1 MQKAEPRYTPRLY
14 IVSSWRTH
22 AMRPYGFGRATAR
35 PYSVFSPR
43 THSMRPY
50 SPFRGLGGFKEQGGR
65 IDRSSGRRRSCSR
78 RPS

>member
-35 PYSVFSPR
+35 PYDF
-43 THSMRPY
+43 
-50 SPFRGLGGFKEQGGR
+50 FGGR
-65 IDRSSGRRRSCSR
+65 RQPLRR
-78 RPS
+78 